1 MLVDRALLGGG
12 IDPYHYGGS
21 TTTEDGDKSATIN
34 AYMVTPE
41 LTRAAAASY
50 IGSFVSRATFVDREG
65 ARRVVGVLCGFL
77 NAHLESVEQALRAG
91 WVAPSGVGGGDG
103 TSFLTTTTI
112 QGQQHTVFYAVTQA
126 VFLIFCFRWR
136 DLVDDDDMGD
146 DDDQLKLYLDSNGMI
161 TGRARKPISSNKS
174 KWMPELGILKRV
186 VVSVL
191 NPLKVVL
198 FSDSIIRIDSISIF
212 FC

>member
-12 IDPYHYGGS
+12 TDPQHNGGS
-21 TTTEDGDKSATIN
+21 TTAEGDKSATVN

-65 ARRVVGVLCGFL
+65 ARRVVGVLCEFL

-91 WVAPSGVGGGDG
+91 WATSAVDG
-103 TSFLTTTTI
+103 AFLTTP
-112 QGQQHTVFYAVTQA
+112 GQYTVFYAVTQA

-136 DLVDDDDMGD
+136 DLMDEDMGD
-146 DDDQLKLYLDSNGMI
+146 DDDQLRLYLDSNGML
-161 TGRARKPISSNKS
+161 TGRTRKPISSNKG
-174 KWMPELGILKRV
+174 KWIPELDILKRV

-191 NPLKVVL
+191 NPLKVNIFIL
-198 FSDSIIRIDSISIF
+198 FL
-212 FC
+212 

>member
-12 IDPYHYGGS
+12 ADPHHYVGS
-21 TTTEDGDKSATIN
+21 TTTEDGGDKL

-65 ARRVVGVLCGFL
+65 ARRVVGVLCEFL

-91 WVAPSGVGGGDG
+91 WATTSAGVDG
-103 TSFLTTTTI
+103 ASSLTTI
-112 QGQQHTVFYAVTQA
+112 QGQHTVFYAVTQA

-136 DLVDDDDMGD
+136 DLVDDDMGD
-146 DDDQLKLYLDSNGMI
+146 DDDQLRLYLDSNGMI
-161 TGRARKPISSNKS
+161 TGRTRKPISTNKG
-174 KWMPELGILKRV
+174 KWMPELSILKRV

-191 NPLKVVL
+191 NPLKVNIYL
-198 FSDSIIRIDSISIF
+198 FYFDSIIRIDF
-212 FC
+212 

>member
-12 IDPYHYGGS
+12 ADPNNYGGS
-21 TTTEDGDKSATIN
+21 TTTEDGDKSN
-34 AYMVTPE
+34 PYMVTPE

-65 ARRVVGVLCGFL
+65 ARRVVGVLCEFL

-91 WVAPSGVGGGDG
+91 WGDDG
-103 TSFLTTTTI
+103 ASITMA
-112 QGQQHTVFYAVTQA
+112 QGQHTIFYAVTQA

-136 DLVDDDDMGD
+136 DLVDDDLGD
-146 DDDQLKLYLDSNGMI
+146 DDDQLKLYLDSNGRM
-161 TGRARKPISSNKS
+161 RKPISTNKG
-174 KWMPELGILKRV
+174 KWMPELDILKRV

-191 NPLKVVL
+191 NPLKVNIIIISVP
-198 FSDSIIRIDSISIF
+198 IIRIHPICH